1 MVRRRST
8 VRFRNGAPLKD
19 QVRSSLDRSH
29 PTLWMGAVAVL
40 GGIWEIVFFQADGAG
55 RVGLDLPALFTSHGG
70 TRIMIDAITAITAD
84 EIAQGRKG
92 DGWRDG
98 ADARR
103 VGRADAGGTGGAEAG
118 LHPGTRGGICG
129 GYAESYVKGMREALA
144 DRGLE
149 PSARCRRITMRS
161 TAMAKSTRAT

>member
-1 MVRRRST
+1 
-8 VRFRNGAPLKD
+8 
-19 QVRSSLDRSH
+19 
-29 PTLWMGAVAVL
+29 
-40 GGIWEIVFFQADGAG
+40 
-55 RVGLDLPALFTSHGG
+55 LFTSHGG

-118 LHPGTRGGICG
+118 LRPGTPSRTSRACG
-129 GYAESYVKGMREALA
+129 RRWPIAGLSRARDAAE
-144 DRGLE
+144 
-149 PSARCRRITMRS
+149 
-161 TAMAKSTRAT
+161 

>member
-8 VRFRNGAPLKD
+8 ARFRNGAPLQD
-19 QVRSSLDRSH
+19 QVRSSLDNSH
-29 PTLWMGAVAVL
+29 RTPRMGAVAVL

-92 DGWRDG
+92 DGWPSRLLG
-98 ADARR
+98 AVRLGTAPAIGDNTQQS
-103 VGRADAGGTGGAEAG
+103 GPHRAS
-118 LHPGTRGGICG
+118 L
-129 GYAESYVKGMREALA
+129 
-144 DRGLE
+144 
-149 PSARCRRITMRS
+149 
-161 TAMAKSTRAT
+161 